1 MCKETEIK
9 ISANVKHLPVSYTY
23 ALIVPKDIP
32 RHGLQKPMQFKQGM
46 PFFIAGKQ
54 EPVKIIELII
64 NGSNC
69 ERVL

>member
-9 ISANVKHLPVSYTY
+9 ISANVKRLPVSYTY

-32 RHGLQKPMQFKQGM
+32 RHCTAKTDAVSTRDA
-46 PFFIAGKQ
+46 FFIAGKQ
-54 EPVKIIELII
+54 EPLKIIELII